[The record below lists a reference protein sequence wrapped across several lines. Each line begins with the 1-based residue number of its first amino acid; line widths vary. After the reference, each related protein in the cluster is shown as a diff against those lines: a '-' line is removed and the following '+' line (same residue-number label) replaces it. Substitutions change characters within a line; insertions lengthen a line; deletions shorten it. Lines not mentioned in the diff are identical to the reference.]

1 MDMELDELVKRLDWL
16 EKEHR
21 KDHATIADLQE
32 KLASYE
38 GHSSLLQNQIKEVG
52 ADISRFS
59 STAARLD
66 QFDTMVTQYRSEVS
80 KAIDEVEK
88 RRLKHER
95 EVDDRRRLEVENLNK
110 SILEIRNT
118 LETLGELRRGIQ
130 ARVEED
136 MRLGRNIAEVEKKI
150 KDFNLVDEEL
160 RRGIR
165 LADDAR
171 KQDVKRITDI
181 QGELASIRKR
191 ADEARERSD
200 LNSDTLRQLDARINE
215 LMSSETDRRIAQ
227 MTFIEQ
233 QNLAQVDR
241 DRAWKEIQL
250 RFEGFARQTANLDQQ
265 LLTLDETQR
274 SVKRSQEAFED
285 MSIRIERR
293 INEITE
299 IQRLAEDRFRQEWI
313 TFKAD
318 DQKRWTNYTLTQDE
332 LNKDL
337 HVDIDK
343 LNQHL
348 AALDDV
354 TQSMQDLLQQTSEAT
369 ETQLQEL
376 MNWAHEF
383 LTNYE
388 RIMGRARPTR

>member
-1 MDMELDELVKRLDWL
+1 MELDELIKRLDWL

-21 KDHATIADLQE
+21 KDRAAIADLQE

-38 GHSSLLQNQIKEVG
+38 GGAVRLQNQIKDV
-52 ADISRFS
+52 ASDISRFAPI
-59 STAARLD
+59 AARLD
-66 QFDTMVTQYRSEVS
+66 QFDTMLTQYRSESS
-80 KAIDEVEK
+80 KAVDEIEK

-95 EVDDRRRLEVENLNK
+95 EVDDRRRVELENINK
-110 SILEIRNT
+110 SILEIRNS
-118 LETLGELRRGIQ
+118 LDAFNELRRGLQ
-130 ARVEED
+130 ARAEED
-136 MRLGRNIAEVEKKI
+136 SRLARLITELEKKI
-150 KDFNLVDEEL
+150 KDFNLVDDEL

-165 LADDAR
+165 IAEDAR
-171 KQDVKRITDI
+171 KQDAKRITDI
-181 QGELASIRKR
+181 QGDLAAIRKR
-191 ADEARERSD
+191 ADEARERAD
-200 LNSDTLRQLDARINE
+200 LNADTIRQLDARVNE
-215 LMSSETDRRIAQ
+215 LMASETDRRIAQ
-227 MTFIEQ
+227 MQFIEQ

-250 RFEGFARQTANLDQQ
+250 RFENFARQTATLDQQ

-285 MSIRIERR
+285 MNTRLERR

-299 IQRLAEDRFRQEWI
+299 MQRLAEDRFRQEWV

-337 HVDIDK
+337 HVETDK
-343 LNQHL
+343 LNQRL
-348 AALDDV
+348 AAIDDA
-354 TQSMQDLLQQTSEAT
+354 TQGMQDLLQQTTEAT

-383 LTNYE
+383 LANYE

>member
-1 MDMELDELVKRLDWL
+1 MDLDELVKRLDWL

-21 KDHATIADLQE
+21 KDRAAIADLQE

-38 GHSSLLQNQIKEVG
+38 GGAVRLQNQIKDVSG
-52 ADISRFS
+52 DISRFAPI
-59 STAARLD
+59 AARLD
-66 QFDTMVTQYRSEVS
+66 QFDTMLTQYRSESS
-80 KAIDEVEK
+80 KAVDEIEK

-95 EVDDRRRLEVENLNK
+95 EVDDRRRVELENINK
-110 SILEIRNT
+110 SILEIRNS
-118 LETLGELRRGIQ
+118 LDAFNELRRGLQ
-130 ARVEED
+130 ARAEED
-136 MRLGRNIAEVEKKI
+136 SRLARLITELEKKI
-150 KDFNLVDEEL
+150 KDFNLVDDEL

-165 LADDAR
+165 IADDAR
-171 KQDVKRITDI
+171 KQDAKRITDI
-181 QGELASIRKR
+181 QGDLAAIRKR
-191 ADEARERSD
+191 ADEARERAD
-200 LNSDTLRQLDARINE
+200 LNADTIRQLDARVNE
-215 LMSSETDRRIAQ
+215 LMASETDRRIAQ
-227 MTFIEQ
+227 MQFIEQ

-250 RFEGFARQTANLDQQ
+250 RFENFARQTATLDQQ

-285 MSIRIERR
+285 MNTRLERR

-299 IQRLAEDRFRQEWI
+299 MQRLAEDRFRQEWV

-337 HVDIDK
+337 HVETDK
-343 LNQHL
+343 LNQRL
-348 AALDDV
+348 AAIDDA
-354 TQSMQDLLQQTSEAT
+354 TQGMQDLLQQTTEAT

>member
-1 MDMELDELVKRLDWL
+1 MDLDELVKRLDWL

-21 KDHATIADLQE
+21 KDRAAIADLQE

-38 GHSSLLQNQIKEVG
+38 GGAVRLQNQIKDLSG
-52 ADISRFS
+52 DISRLAPI
-59 STAARLD
+59 AARLD
-66 QFDTMVTQYRSEVS
+66 QFDTMLTQYRSESS
-80 KAIDEVEK
+80 KAVDEIEK

-95 EVDDRRRLEVENLNK
+95 EVDDRRRVELENINK
-110 SILEIRNT
+110 SILEIRNS
-118 LETLGELRRGIQ
+118 LDAFNELRRGLQ
-130 ARVEED
+130 ARAEED
-136 MRLGRNIAEVEKKI
+136 SRLARLITELEKKI
-150 KDFNLVDEEL
+150 KDFNLVDDEL

-165 LADDAR
+165 IADEAR
-171 KQDVKRITDI
+171 KQDAKRITDI
-181 QGELASIRKR
+181 QGDLAAIRKR
-191 ADEARERSD
+191 ADEARERAD
-200 LNSDTLRQLDARINE
+200 LNADTIRQLDARVNE
-215 LMSSETDRRIAQ
+215 LMASETDRRIAQ
-227 MTFIEQ
+227 MQFIEQ

-250 RFEGFARQTANLDQQ
+250 RFENFARQTATLDQQ

-285 MSIRIERR
+285 MNTRLERR

-299 IQRLAEDRFRQEWI
+299 MQRLAEDRFRQEWV

-337 HVDIDK
+337 HVEIDK
-343 LNQHL
+343 LNQRL
-348 AALDDV
+348 AAIDDA
-354 TQSMQDLLQQTSEAT
+354 TQSMQDLLQQTTEAT

>member
-1 MDMELDELVKRLDWL
+1 MELDELVKRLDWL

-21 KDHATIADLQE
+21 KDRAAIADLQE

-38 GHSSLLQNQIKEVG
+38 GGAVRLQNQIKDVSG
-52 ADISRFS
+52 DISRF
-59 STAARLD
+59 APIPARLD
-66 QFDTMVTQYRSEVS
+66 QFDTMLTQYRSESS
-80 KAIDEVEK
+80 KSVDEIEK

-95 EVDDRRRLEVENLNK
+95 EVDDRRRIELENINK
-110 SILEIRNT
+110 SILEIRNS
-118 LETLGELRRGIQ
+118 LDAFNELRRGLQ
-130 ARVEED
+130 ARAEED
-136 MRLGRNIAEVEKKI
+136 SRLARLITELEKKI
-150 KDFNLVDEEL
+150 KDFNLVDDEL

-165 LADDAR
+165 IADDAR
-171 KQDVKRITDI
+171 KQDAKRITDI
-181 QGELASIRKR
+181 QGDLAAIRKR
-191 ADEARERSD
+191 ADEARERAD
-200 LNSDTLRQLDARINE
+200 LNSDTIRQLDARVNE
-215 LMSSETDRRIAQ
+215 LMASETDRRIAQ
-227 MTFIEQ
+227 MQFIEQ

-250 RFEGFARQTANLDQQ
+250 RFENFARQTATLDQQ

-285 MSIRIERR
+285 MNTRLERR

-299 IQRLAEDRFRQEWI
+299 MQRLAEDRFRQEWV

-337 HVDIDK
+337 HVELEK
-343 LNQHL
+343 LNQRL
-348 AALDDV
+348 AAIDDV
-354 TQSMQDLLQQTSEAT
+354 TQGMQDLLQQTTEAT

>member
-1 MDMELDELVKRLDWL
+1 MDLDELVKRLDWL

-21 KDHATIADLQE
+21 KDRAAIADLQE

-38 GHSSLLQNQIKEVG
+38 GGAVRLQNQIKDVSG
-52 ADISRFS
+52 DISRFAPI
-59 STAARLD
+59 AARLD
-66 QFDTMVTQYRSEVS
+66 QFDTMLTQYRSESS
-80 KAIDEVEK
+80 KAVDEIEK

-95 EVDDRRRLEVENLNK
+95 EVDDRRRVELENINK
-110 SILEIRNT
+110 SILEIRNS
-118 LETLGELRRGIQ
+118 LEAFNELRRGLQ
-130 ARVEED
+130 ARAEED
-136 MRLGRNIAEVEKKI
+136 SRLARLITELEKKI
-150 KDFNLVDEEL
+150 KDFNLVDDEL

-165 LADDAR
+165 IADDAR
-171 KQDVKRITDI
+171 KQDAKRITDI
-181 QGELASIRKR
+181 QGDLAAIRKR
-191 ADEARERSD
+191 ADEARERAD
-200 LNSDTLRQLDARINE
+200 LNADTIRQLDARVNE
-215 LMSSETDRRIAQ
+215 LMASETDRRIAQ
-227 MTFIEQ
+227 MQFIEQ

-250 RFEGFARQTANLDQQ
+250 RFENFARQTATLDQQ

-285 MSIRIERR
+285 MNTRLERR

-299 IQRLAEDRFRQEWI
+299 MQRLAEDRFRQEWV

-337 HVDIDK
+337 HVETDK
-343 LNQHL
+343 LNQRL
-348 AALDDV
+348 AAIDDA
-354 TQSMQDLLQQTSEAT
+354 TQGMQDLLQQTTEAT

>member
-1 MDMELDELVKRLDWL
+1 MELDELVKRLDWL

-32 KLASYE
+32 KLAAYE

-80 KAIDEVEK
+80 KSIDEVEK

-95 EVDDRRRLEVENLNK
+95 EVDDRRRLELENINK

-130 ARVEED
+130 ARTEED
-136 MRLGRNIAEVEKKI
+136 MRLGRNILEVEKKI

-160 RRGIR
+160 RRGVR
-165 LADDAR
+165 LAEDAR
-171 KQDVKRITDI
+171 KQDAKRITDI

-200 LNSDTLRQLDARINE
+200 LNSDTLRQFDARLNE

-241 DRAWKEIQL
+241 DRAWKDIQL
-250 RFEGFARQTANLDQQ
+250 RFEAFARQTANLDQQ

-285 MSIRIERR
+285 MSTRIERR

-299 IQRLAEDRFRQEWI
+299 IQRLAEDRFRQEWV

-354 TQSMQDLLQQTSEAT
+354 TQSMQDLIQQTTEAT

>member
-1 MDMELDELVKRLDWL
+1 MELDELVKRLDWL

-21 KDHATIADLQE
+21 KDRAVIADLQE

-38 GHSSLLQNQIKEVG
+38 GDVARLQNQIKDLG
-52 ADISRFS
+52 SDISRFS
-59 STAARLD
+59 PLAARLD
-66 QFDTMVTQYRSEVS
+66 QFDTLVTQYRNEFGKS
-80 KAIDEVEK
+80 IDELEK

-95 EVDDRRRLEVENLNK
+95 EGEDRRHSELENINK
-110 SILEIRNT
+110 SILDIRSS
-118 LETLGELRRGIQ
+118 LEAFGELRRAIQ

-136 MRLGRNIAEVEKKI
+136 IRLGRAIAETDKKI

-171 KQDVKRITDI
+171 KQDAKRIADI
-181 QGELASIRKR
+181 QGELAAIRKR

-200 LNSDTLRQLDARINE
+200 LNSDTLRQLDARVNE
-215 LMSSETDRRIAQ
+215 LMASESDRRIAQ
-227 MTFIEQ
+227 MQFIEQ

-250 RFEGFARQTANLDQQ
+250 RFENFARQTATLDQQ

-274 SVKRSQEAFED
+274 SVKRSQESFEE
-285 MSIRIERR
+285 MNTRLERR

-299 IQRLAEDRFRQEWI
+299 MQRLAEDRFRQEWV

-332 LNKDL
+332 LNKDI
-337 HVDIDK
+337 HVDFDK
-343 LNQHL
+343 VSQRL
-348 AALDDV
+348 AAIDDM

-369 ETQLQEL
+369 ETHLREL
-376 MNWAHEF
+376 MNWANEF
-383 LTNYE
+383 LINYE
-388 RIMGRARPTR
+388 RIMGRTRPTR

>member
-1 MDMELDELVKRLDWL
+1 MELDELVKRLDWL

-21 KDHATIADLQE
+21 KDRAAIADLQE

-38 GHSSLLQNQIKEVG
+38 GGAARLQNQIKDVSG
-52 ADISRFS
+52 DISRFAPI
-59 STAARLD
+59 AARLD
-66 QFDTMVTQYRSEVS
+66 QFDTMLTQYRSESS
-80 KAIDEVEK
+80 KAVDEIEK

-95 EVDDRRRLEVENLNK
+95 EVDDRRRIELESINK
-110 SILEIRNT
+110 SILEIRNS
-118 LETLGELRRGIQ
+118 LEAFNELRRGLQ
-130 ARVEED
+130 ARAEED
-136 MRLGRNIAEVEKKI
+136 SRLARLITELEKKI
-150 KDFNLVDEEL
+150 KDFNLVDDEL

-165 LADDAR
+165 IADDAR
-171 KQDVKRITDI
+171 KQDAKRITDI
-181 QGELASIRKR
+181 QGDLAAIRKR
-191 ADEARERSD
+191 ADEARERAD
-200 LNSDTLRQLDARINE
+200 LNADTIRQLDARVNE
-215 LMSSETDRRIAQ
+215 LMASETDRRIAQ
-227 MTFIEQ
+227 TQFIEQ

-250 RFEGFARQTANLDQQ
+250 RFENFARQTATLDQQ

-285 MSIRIERR
+285 MNTRLERR

-299 IQRLAEDRFRQEWI
+299 MQRLAEDRFRQEWV

-337 HVDIDK
+337 HVEIDK
-343 LNQHL
+343 LNQRL
-348 AALDDV
+348 AAMDDV
-354 TQSMQDLLQQTSEAT
+354 TQSMQDLLQQTTEAT
-369 ETQLQEL
+369 ETHLQEL

-383 LTNYE
+383 LANYE
-388 RIMGRARPTR
+388 RIMGRTRPTR

>member
-1 MDMELDELVKRLDWL
+1 MELDELVKRLDWL

-21 KDHATIADLQE
+21 KDRAAIADLQE

-38 GHSSLLQNQIKEVG
+38 GGAVRLQNQIKDVSG
-52 ADISRFS
+52 DISRFAPI
-59 STAARLD
+59 AARLD
-66 QFDTMVTQYRSEVS
+66 QFDTMLTQYRSESS
-80 KAIDEVEK
+80 KAVDEIEK

-95 EVDDRRRLEVENLNK
+95 EVDDRRRVELENINK
-110 SILEIRNT
+110 SILEIRNS
-118 LETLGELRRGIQ
+118 LDAFNELRRGLQ
-130 ARVEED
+130 ARAEED
-136 MRLGRNIAEVEKKI
+136 SRLARLITELEKKI
-150 KDFNLVDEEL
+150 KDFNLVDDEL

-165 LADDAR
+165 IADDAR
-171 KQDVKRITDI
+171 KQDAKRITDI
-181 QGELASIRKR
+181 QGDLAAIRKR
-191 ADEARERSD
+191 ADEARERAD
-200 LNSDTLRQLDARINE
+200 LNADTIRQLDARVNE
-215 LMSSETDRRIAQ
+215 LMASETDRRIAQ
-227 MTFIEQ
+227 MQFIEQ

-250 RFEGFARQTANLDQQ
+250 RFENFARQTATLDQQ

-285 MSIRIERR
+285 MNTRLERR

-299 IQRLAEDRFRQEWI
+299 MQRLAEDRFRQEWV

-337 HVDIDK
+337 HVETDK
-343 LNQHL
+343 LNQRL
-348 AALDDV
+348 AAIDDA
-354 TQSMQDLLQQTSEAT
+354 TQGMQDLLQQTTEAT

>member
-1 MDMELDELVKRLDWL
+1 MELDELVKRLDWL

-21 KDHATIADLQE
+21 KDRTIIADLQE

-38 GHSSLLQNQIKEVG
+38 ESTTLLKNQIKEVS
-52 ADISRFS
+52 AEVSRFAPLS
-59 STAARLD
+59 ARLD
-66 QFDTMVTQYRSEVS
+66 QFDTMVAQYRSEAN
-80 KAIDEVEK
+80 KAIDEIEK

-95 EVDDRRRLEVENLNK
+95 EADDRRRVEIENLNK
-110 SILEIRNT
+110 SILEVRNS
-118 LETLGELRRGIQ
+118 LEAFGELRRSIQ

-136 MRLGRNIAEVEKKI
+136 SRLARLITELERKI

-165 LADDAR
+165 IAEDAR
-171 KQDVKRITDI
+171 KQDAKRIADI
-181 QGELASIRKR
+181 QGDLAAIRKR
-191 ADEARERSD
+191 ADEARDRAN
-200 LNSDTLRQLDARINE
+200 LNADTIRQLDARINE
-215 LMSSETDRRIAQ
+215 LMASETDRRLAQ
-227 MTFIEQ
+227 MQFIEQ

-250 RFEGFARQTANLDQQ
+250 RFENFARQTATLDQQ
-265 LLTLDETQR
+265 LLTLEETQR
-274 SVKRSQEAFED
+274 SVKRSQEAFEE
-285 MSIRIERR
+285 MNTRIERR

-299 IQRLAEDRFRQEWI
+299 MQRLAEERFRQEWV

-337 HVDIDK
+337 RVELEK
-343 LNQHL
+343 FNQRL
-348 AALDDV
+348 AAMDDIN
-354 TQSMQDLLQQTSEAT
+354 QSMQDLLQQTTEAT

-376 MNWAHEF
+376 MNWAHAF
-383 LTNYE
+383 LSSYE
-388 RIMGRARPTR
+388 RIMGRAR

>member
-1 MDMELDELVKRLDWL
+1 MELDELVKRLDWL

-21 KDHATIADLQE
+21 KDRAAIADLQE

-38 GHSSLLQNQIKEVG
+38 GGAVRLQNQIKDVSG
-52 ADISRFS
+52 DISRFAPI
-59 STAARLD
+59 AARLD
-66 QFDTMVTQYRSEVS
+66 QFDTMITQYRSESS
-80 KAIDEVEK
+80 KAVDEIEK

-95 EVDDRRRLEVENLNK
+95 EVDDRRRIELESLNK
-110 SILEIRNT
+110 SILEIRNS
-118 LETLGELRRGIQ
+118 LEAFNELRRGLQ
-130 ARVEED
+130 ARAEED
-136 MRLGRNIAEVEKKI
+136 SRLARLITELEKKI
-150 KDFNLVDEEL
+150 KDFNLVDDEL

-165 LADDAR
+165 IADDAR
-171 KQDVKRITDI
+171 KQDAKRITDI
-181 QGELASIRKR
+181 QGDLAAIRKR
-191 ADEARERSD
+191 ADEARERAD
-200 LNSDTLRQLDARINE
+200 LNADTIRQLDARVNE
-215 LMSSETDRRIAQ
+215 LMASETDRRIAQ
-227 MTFIEQ
+227 MQFIEQ

-250 RFEGFARQTANLDQQ
+250 RFENFARQTATLDQQ
-265 LLTLDETQR
+265 LLALDETQR
-274 SVKRSQEAFED
+274 SVKRSQEAFDE
-285 MSIRIERR
+285 MNTRLERR

-299 IQRLAEDRFRQEWI
+299 MQRLAEDRFRQEWVA
-313 TFKAD
+313 FKAD

-337 HVDIDK
+337 HVETDK
-343 LNQHL
+343 LNQRL
-348 AALDDV
+348 AAIDDA
-354 TQSMQDLLQQTSEAT
+354 TQGMQDLLQQTTEAT

>member
-1 MDMELDELVKRLDWL
+1 MELDELVKRLDWL

-21 KDHATIADLQE
+21 KDRAAIADLQE

-38 GHSSLLQNQIKEVG
+38 GGAARLQNQIKEVSG
-52 ADISRFS
+52 DISRFS
-59 STAARLD
+59 PLAARLD
-66 QFDTMVTQYRSEVS
+66 QFDAMLTQYRGESS
-80 KAIDEVEK
+80 KAIDEIEK

-95 EVDDRRRLEVENLNK
+95 EVDDRRRIELENINK
-110 SILEIRNT
+110 SILEIRNS
-118 LETLGELRRGIQ
+118 LDAFNELRRGLQ
-130 ARVEED
+130 ARAEED
-136 MRLGRNIAEVEKKI
+136 SRLARLITELEKKI
-150 KDFNLVDEEL
+150 KDFNLVDDEL

-165 LADDAR
+165 IAEDAR
-171 KQDVKRITDI
+171 KQDAKRITDI
-181 QGELASIRKR
+181 QGDLAAIRKR
-191 ADEARERSD
+191 ADEARERAD
-200 LNSDTLRQLDARINE
+200 LNADTIRQLDARVNE
-215 LMSSETDRRIAQ
+215 LMASETDRRIAQ
-227 MTFIEQ
+227 MQFIEQ

-250 RFEGFARQTANLDQQ
+250 RFENFARQTATLDQQ
-265 LLTLDETQR
+265 LLALDETQR
-274 SVKRSQEAFED
+274 SVKRSQEAFDE
-285 MSIRIERR
+285 MNTRLERR
-293 INEITE
+293 VNEITE
-299 IQRLAEDRFRQEWI
+299 MQRLAEDRFRQEWV

-337 HVDIDK
+337 HVELDK
-343 LNQHL
+343 LNQRL

-354 TQSMQDLLQQTSEAT
+354 TQGMQDLLQQTTEAT

>member
-1 MDMELDELVKRLDWL
+1 MDLDELVKRLDWL

-21 KDHATIADLQE
+21 KDRAAIADLQE

-38 GHSSLLQNQIKEVG
+38 GGVVRLQNQIKDLSG
-52 ADISRFS
+52 DISRLAPI
-59 STAARLD
+59 AARLD
-66 QFDTMVTQYRSEVS
+66 QFDTMLTQYRSESS
-80 KAIDEVEK
+80 KAVDEIEK

-95 EVDDRRRLEVENLNK
+95 EVDDRRRVELENINK
-110 SILEIRNT
+110 SILEIRNS
-118 LETLGELRRGIQ
+118 LDAFNELRRGLQ
-130 ARVEED
+130 ARAEED
-136 MRLGRNIAEVEKKI
+136 SRLARLITELEKKI
-150 KDFNLVDEEL
+150 KDFNLVDDEL

-165 LADDAR
+165 IADEAR
-171 KQDVKRITDI
+171 KQDAKRITDI
-181 QGELASIRKR
+181 QGDLAAIRKR
-191 ADEARERSD
+191 ADEARERAD
-200 LNSDTLRQLDARINE
+200 LNADTIRQLDARVNE
-215 LMSSETDRRIAQ
+215 LMASETDRRIAQ
-227 MTFIEQ
+227 MQFIEQ

-250 RFEGFARQTANLDQQ
+250 RFENFARQTATLDQQ

-285 MSIRIERR
+285 MNTRLERR

-299 IQRLAEDRFRQEWI
+299 MQRLAEDRFRQEWV

-337 HVDIDK
+337 NVEIDK
-343 LNQHL
+343 LNQRL
-348 AALDDV
+348 AAIDDA
-354 TQSMQDLLQQTSEAT
+354 TQSMQDLLQQTTEAT

>member
-1 MDMELDELVKRLDWL
+1 MELDELVKRLDWL

-21 KDHATIADLQE
+21 KDRAAIADLQE

-38 GHSSLLQNQIKEVG
+38 GGAVRLQNQIKDVSG
-52 ADISRFS
+52 DISRFAPI
-59 STAARLD
+59 AARLD
-66 QFDTMVTQYRSEVS
+66 QFDTMLTQYRSESS
-80 KAIDEVEK
+80 KAVDEIEK

-95 EVDDRRRLEVENLNK
+95 EVDDRRRVELENINK
-110 SILEIRNT
+110 SILEIRNS
-118 LETLGELRRGIQ
+118 LEAFNELRRGLQ
-130 ARVEED
+130 ARAEED
-136 MRLGRNIAEVEKKI
+136 SRLARLITELEKKI
-150 KDFNLVDEEL
+150 KDFNLVDDEL

-165 LADDAR
+165 IADDAR
-171 KQDVKRITDI
+171 KQDAKRITDI
-181 QGELASIRKR
+181 QGDLAAIRKR
-191 ADEARERSD
+191 ADEARERAD
-200 LNSDTLRQLDARINE
+200 LNADTIRQLDARVNE
-215 LMSSETDRRIAQ
+215 LMASETDRRIAQ
-227 MTFIEQ
+227 MQFIEQ

-250 RFEGFARQTANLDQQ
+250 RFENFARQTATLDQQ

-285 MSIRIERR
+285 MNTRLERR

-299 IQRLAEDRFRQEWI
+299 MQRLAEDRFRQEWV

-337 HVDIDK
+337 HVETDK
-343 LNQHL
+343 LNQRL
-348 AALDDV
+348 AAIDDA
-354 TQSMQDLLQQTSEAT
+354 TQGMQDLLQQTTEAT

>member
-1 MDMELDELVKRLDWL
+1 MELDELAKRLDWL
-16 EKEHR
+16 EKEQR
-21 KDHATIADLQE
+21 KDRGTIAELQE
-32 KLASYE
+32 KLVAYE
-38 GHSSLLQNQIKEVG
+38 GSSTLLQTQIKDVSS
-52 ADISRFS
+52 DISRFS

-80 KAIDEVEK
+80 KSIDEVEK

-95 EVDDRRRLEVENLNK
+95 EVEERRRHELENINK
-110 SILEIRNT
+110 TILDIRSS
-118 LETLGELRRGIQ
+118 LEALGELRRGIQ

-136 MRLGRNIAEVEKKI
+136 ARLGRAIAETDKKI
-150 KDFNLVDEEL
+150 KDFGLVDEEL

-165 LADDAR
+165 LAEDAR
-171 KQDVKRITDI
+171 KQDAKRITDI
-181 QGELASIRKR
+181 QGDLPAIRKR
-191 ADEARERSD
+191 ADESRERAD
-200 LNSDTLRQLDARINE
+200 LNADTLRQLDARINE
-215 LMSSETDRRIAQ
+215 LMASETDRRIAQ
-227 MTFIEQ
+227 MQFIEQ

-241 DRAWKEIQL
+241 DRAWKDIQI
-250 RFEGFARQTANLDQQ
+250 RFENFARQTANLDQQ

-274 SVKRSQEAFED
+274 SVKRSQEAFEE
-285 MSIRIERR
+285 MNTRIERR

-299 IQRLAEDRFRQEWI
+299 MQRLAEDRFRQEWV
-313 TFKAD
+313 TFKAE

-337 HVDIDK
+337 HVELEK
-343 LNQHL
+343 LNQRL

-354 TQSMQDLLQQTSEAT
+354 TQGMQDLLQQTTEAT

-388 RIMGRARPTR
+388 RIMGRARPSR

>member
-1 MDMELDELVKRLDWL
+1 MELDELVKRLDWL

-21 KDHATIADLQE
+21 KDRAAIADLQE

-38 GHSSLLQNQIKEVG
+38 GDRARLQNQIKDVSG
-52 ADISRFS
+52 DLSRFAPI
-59 STAARLD
+59 AARLD
-66 QFDTMVTQYRSEVS
+66 QFDTMLTQYRSEAS
-80 KAIDEVEK
+80 KAVDEIEK

-95 EVDDRRRLEVENLNK
+95 EVDDRRRTELENINK
-110 SILEIRNT
+110 SILEIRNS
-118 LETLGELRRGIQ
+118 LDAFNELRRGLQ
-130 ARVEED
+130 ARAEED
-136 MRLGRNIAEVEKKI
+136 SRLARLITELEKKI
-150 KDFNLVDEEL
+150 KDFNLVDDEL

-165 LADDAR
+165 IADDAR
-171 KQDVKRITDI
+171 KQDAKRITDI
-181 QGELASIRKR
+181 QGDLAAIRKR
-191 ADEARERSD
+191 ADEARERAD
-200 LNSDTLRQLDARINE
+200 LNADTIRQLDARVNE
-215 LMSSETDRRIAQ
+215 LMASETDRRIAQ
-227 MTFIEQ
+227 MQFIEQ

-250 RFEGFARQTANLDQQ
+250 RFENFARQTATLDQQ
-265 LLTLDETQR
+265 LLALDETQR
-274 SVKRSQEAFED
+274 SVKRSQEAFEE
-285 MSIRIERR
+285 MNTRLERR

-299 IQRLAEDRFRQEWI
+299 MQRLAEDRFRQEWV

-337 HVDIDK
+337 HVELDK
-343 LNQHL
+343 LNQRL
-348 AALDDV
+348 AAIDDA
-354 TQSMQDLLQQTSEAT
+354 TQSMQDLLQQTTEAT

>member
-1 MDMELDELVKRLDWL
+1 MDLDELVKRLDWL

-21 KDHATIADLQE
+21 KDRAAIADLQE

-38 GHSSLLQNQIKEVG
+38 GGVVRLQNQIKDLSG
-52 ADISRFS
+52 DISRLAPI
-59 STAARLD
+59 AARLD
-66 QFDTMVTQYRSEVS
+66 QFDTMLTQYRSESS
-80 KAIDEVEK
+80 KAVDEIEK

-95 EVDDRRRLEVENLNK
+95 EVDDRRRVELENINK
-110 SILEIRNT
+110 SILEIRNS
-118 LETLGELRRGIQ
+118 LDAFNELRRGIQ
-130 ARVEED
+130 ARAEED
-136 MRLGRNIAEVEKKI
+136 SRLARLITELEKKI
-150 KDFNLVDEEL
+150 KDFNLVDDEL

-165 LADDAR
+165 IADEAR
-171 KQDVKRITDI
+171 KQDAKRITDI
-181 QGELASIRKR
+181 QGDLAAIRKR
-191 ADEARERSD
+191 ADEARERAD
-200 LNSDTLRQLDARINE
+200 LNADTIRQLDARVNE
-215 LMSSETDRRIAQ
+215 LMASETDRRIAQ
-227 MTFIEQ
+227 MQFIEQ

-250 RFEGFARQTANLDQQ
+250 RFENFARQTATLDQQ

-285 MSIRIERR
+285 MNTRLERR

-299 IQRLAEDRFRQEWI
+299 MQRLAEDRFRQEWV

-337 HVDIDK
+337 HVEIDK
-343 LNQHL
+343 LNQRL
-348 AALDDV
+348 AAIDDA
-354 TQSMQDLLQQTSEAT
+354 TQSMQDLLQQTTEAT

>member
-1 MDMELDELVKRLDWL
+1 MELDELVKRLDWL

-21 KDHATIADLQE
+21 KDRAAIADLQE

-38 GHSSLLQNQIKEVG
+38 GGAARLQNQIKEVSG
-52 ADISRFS
+52 DISRFS
-59 STAARLD
+59 PIAARLD
-66 QFDTMVTQYRSEVS
+66 QFDTMLTQYRGESS
-80 KAIDEVEK
+80 KAIDEIEK

-95 EVDDRRRLEVENLNK
+95 EVDDRRRIELENINK
-110 SILEIRNT
+110 SILEIRNS
-118 LETLGELRRGIQ
+118 LDAFNELRRGLQ
-130 ARVEED
+130 ARAEED
-136 MRLGRNIAEVEKKI
+136 SRLARLITELEKKI
-150 KDFNLVDEEL
+150 KDFNLVDDEL

-165 LADDAR
+165 IAEDAR
-171 KQDVKRITDI
+171 KQDAKRITDI
-181 QGELASIRKR
+181 QGDLAAIRKR

-200 LNSDTLRQLDARINE
+200 LNADTIRQLDARINE
-215 LMSSETDRRIAQ
+215 LMASETDRRIAQ
-227 MTFIEQ
+227 MQFIEQ

-250 RFEGFARQTANLDQQ
+250 RFENFARQTATLDQQ
-265 LLTLDETQR
+265 LLALDETQR
-274 SVKRSQEAFED
+274 SVKRSQEAFDE
-285 MSIRIERR
+285 MNTRLERR
-293 INEITE
+293 VNEITE
-299 IQRLAEDRFRQEWI
+299 MQRLAEDRFRQEWV

-337 HVDIDK
+337 HVELDK
-343 LNQHL
+343 LNQRL

-354 TQSMQDLLQQTSEAT
+354 TQGMQDLLQQTTEAT

>member
-1 MDMELDELVKRLDWL
+1 MELDELVKRLDWL

-21 KDHATIADLQE
+21 KDRAAIADLQAN
-32 KLASYE
+32 LTARD
-38 GHSSLLQNQIKEVG
+38 GDAARLQNQIKDVTG
-52 ADISRFS
+52 DVARFS
-59 STAARLD
+59 PIAARLE
-66 QFDTMVTQYRSEVS
+66 QFDTMVTQYRSESS
-80 KAIDEVEK
+80 KSIDEIEK

-95 EVDDRRRLEVENLNK
+95 ELDDRRRIELENINK
-110 SILEIRNT
+110 SILEIRNS
-118 LETLGELRRGIQ
+118 LDAFNELRRGIQ

-136 MRLGRNIAEVEKKI
+136 SRLSRMIIELEKKI
-150 KDFNLVDEEL
+150 KDFNLVDDEL

-165 LADDAR
+165 LAEDAR
-171 KQDVKRITDI
+171 KQDAKRITDI
-181 QGELASIRKR
+181 QGELAAIRKR

-200 LNSDTLRQLDARINE
+200 LNTDTIRQLDARVNE

-227 MTFIEQ
+227 MQFIEQ

-250 RFEGFARQTANLDQQ
+250 RFENFARQTATLDQQ

-274 SVKRSQEAFED
+274 SVKRSQEAFDE
-285 MSIRIERR
+285 MNTRLERR

-299 IQRLAEDRFRQEWI
+299 MQRLAEDRFRQEWV

-337 HVDIDK
+337 RIENDK
-343 LNQHL
+343 LNQRL
-348 AALDDV
+348 AALDDA
-354 TQSMQDLLQQTSEAT
+354 TQGIQDLLQQTTEAT

-383 LTNYE
+383 LANYE

>member
-1 MDMELDELVKRLDWL
+1 MELDELIKRLDWL

-21 KDHATIADLQE
+21 KDRAAIADLQE

-38 GHSSLLQNQIKEVG
+38 GGAARLQNQIKEVSG
-52 ADISRFS
+52 DISRFAPI
-59 STAARLD
+59 AARLD
-66 QFDTMVTQYRSEVS
+66 QFDTMLTQYRSESS
-80 KAIDEVEK
+80 KAVDEIEK

-95 EVDDRRRLEVENLNK
+95 EVDDRRRIELENINK
-110 SILEIRNT
+110 SILEIRNS
-118 LETLGELRRGIQ
+118 LDAFNELRRGLQ
-130 ARVEED
+130 ARAEED
-136 MRLGRNIAEVEKKI
+136 SRLSRLIIELEKKI
-150 KDFNLVDEEL
+150 KDFNLVDDEL

-165 LADDAR
+165 IAEDAR
-171 KQDVKRITDI
+171 KQDAKRITDI
-181 QGELASIRKR
+181 QGDLAAIRKR
-191 ADEARERSD
+191 AEEARERAD
-200 LNSDTLRQLDARINE
+200 LNADTIRQLDARVNE
-215 LMSSETDRRIAQ
+215 LMASETDRRLAQ
-227 MTFIEQ
+227 MQFIEQ

-250 RFEGFARQTANLDQQ
+250 RFENFARQTATLDQQ

-285 MSIRIERR
+285 MNTRLERR

-299 IQRLAEDRFRQEWI
+299 MQRLAEDRFRQEWV

-337 HVDIDK
+337 HVEIDK
-343 LNQHL
+343 LNQRL
-348 AALDDV
+348 AAIDDV
-354 TQSMQDLLQQTSEAT
+354 TQGMQDLLQQTTEAT

-383 LTNYE
+383 LANYE

>member
-1 MDMELDELVKRLDWL
+1 MELDELIKRLDWL

-21 KDHATIADLQE
+21 KDHTLIADLQE
-32 KLASYE
+32 KLASCE
-38 GHSSLLQNQIKEVG
+38 GETARLQNQIK
-52 ADISRFS
+52 DLTSDLSRISPI
-59 STAARLD
+59 TARLD
-66 QFDTMVTQYRSEVS
+66 QFDTMLTQYRSEVNKS
-80 KAIDEVEK
+80 IDEVEK

-95 EVDDRRRLEVENLNK
+95 EVDDRRRIEIENLNK
-110 SILEIRNT
+110 SILEIRNS
-118 LETLGELRRGIQ
+118 LETFNELRRGIQ

-136 MRLGRNIAEVEKKI
+136 SRLARLITELEKKI
-150 KDFNLVDEEL
+150 KDFNLVDDEL

-165 LADDAR
+165 IAEDAR

-181 QGELASIRKR
+181 QGDLAAIRKR
-191 ADEARERSD
+191 ADEARERAD
-200 LNSDTLRQLDARINE
+200 LNADTIRQLDARVNE
-215 LMSSETDRRIAQ
+215 LMASETDRRIAQ
-227 MTFIEQ
+227 MQFIEQ

-250 RFEGFARQTANLDQQ
+250 RFENFARQTATLDQQ
-265 LLTLDETQR
+265 LLALDETQR
-274 SVKRSQEAFED
+274 SVKRSQEAFEE
-285 MSIRIERR
+285 MNARLERR

-299 IQRLAEDRFRQEWI
+299 MQRLAEDRFRQEWV

-337 HVDIDK
+337 HVELDK
-343 LNQHL
+343 LNQRL
-348 AALDDV
+348 AAIDDA
-354 TQSMQDLLQQTSEAT
+354 TQSMQDLLQQTTEAT

-388 RIMGRARPTR
+388 RIMGRTRPTR